1 MSFQNGIKDYEGYS
15 NYMNYMIE
23 TKQMIVDSTP
33 KTVRCNR
40 CGVGGLHWV
49 EENGKFRLH
58 YSNNRKH
65 SC

>member
-1 MSFQNGIKDYEGYS
+1 MATIDYEGYS
-15 NYMNYMIE
+15 NYMNWLVD
-23 TKQMIVDSTP
+23 TGQMLLEP
-33 KTVRCNR
+33 KREKKLVMCNR
-40 CGVGGLHWV
+40 CGTPDLHWV